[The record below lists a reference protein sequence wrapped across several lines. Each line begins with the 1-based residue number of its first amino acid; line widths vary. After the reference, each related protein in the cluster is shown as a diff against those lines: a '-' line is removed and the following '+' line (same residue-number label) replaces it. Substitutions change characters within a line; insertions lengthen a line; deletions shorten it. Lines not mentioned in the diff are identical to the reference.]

1 MKKNHLFL
9 LIVVTIGTLDQIT
22 KFLIEK
28 KIGLYQKIVF
38 AENFF
43 SLIHIRNRG
52 AAFGFL
58 ADFDS
63 RLVLAFFIVLTLIAM
78 AAILFLFIHL
88 PSRQYFS
95 EVALSL
101 IFAGAL
107 GNFIDR
113 VRIGE
118 VIDFLDFHWYQYHW
132 PAFNIADSSITV
144 GVVLYI
150 LSLLY
155 SK

>member
-1 MKKNHLFL
+1 LKKNHLFL
-9 LIVVTIGTLDQIT
+9 LIVIAIGALDQLS
-22 KFLIEK
+22 KFTIEK
-28 KIGLYQKIVF
+28 SVGLYQKVVCV
-38 AENFF
+38 ENFF
-43 SLIHIRNRG
+43 SLIHLRNRG

-58 ADFDS
+58 AGFDS
-63 RLVLAFFIVLTLIAM
+63 RLVLVFFIVLTLIAM

-88 PSRQYFS
+88 PQRQYVS
-95 EVALSL
+95 EIALSL

-113 VRIGE
+113 IRIGE
-118 VIDFLDFHWYQYHW
+118 VVDFLDFHWYQYHW
-132 PAFNIADSSITV
+132 PTFNIADSSITV

-150 LSLLY
+150 LNLLY